1 MLAATMGEW
10 DWIGMAQAEAHGL
23 RWIATINPHCG
34 DKPVGAPTEQAPVV
48 QTEPQ
53 EGRDDEQEEKEE
65 DVLERAEVQAALA
78 KALNMAEKCSEKSR
92 CIGSGKRTAEEDAE
106 VTGLRIRVRALLQD
120 DSESESEESPPVAAR
135 SQQAGG
141 SREGAATSP
150 LGAATS
156 QPELEVATMPQATK
170 YMDEKQ
176 FHSITERKNSSNL
189 VHDCCYDSQ
198 KRSTG

>member
-1 MLAATMGEW
+1 M
-10 DWIGMAQAEAHGL
+10 
-23 RWIATINPHCG
+23 
-34 DKPVGAPTEQAPVV
+34 V

-53 EGRDDEQEEKEE
+53 EGPCGDKPDEEKEE
-65 DVLERAEVQAALA
+65 DVLERSEVQSALA
-78 KALNMAEKCSEKSR
+78 KALKMAEKFAEKSR
-92 CIGSGKRTAEEDAE
+92 SSGSGKRTAEEDAQ
-106 VTGLRIRVRALLQD
+106 VTDLLIRVRALLQD

-150 LGAATS
+150 PGAATS

-176 FHSITERKNSSNL
+176 FHSITERKNGSNL
-189 VHDCCYDSQ
+189 VHECCYDSQ